1 MPSTSRRAGS
11 RDSRQEHGSTR
22 SGAQAI
28 ERAVGV
34 LWAAAES
41 TDGLGVTE
49 IAQEAGL
56 RVSTAHRIVR
66 ALVAADLMEQD
77 RRTERYRLGG
87 ALHLLGMRAAEQ
99 LGYQDARGVLDE
111 LAHETGESASL
122 GIRRDRSVQ
131 VVLVSSSDQRL
142 RYDHELGGAIPVHAS
157 AMGKVLLAYADGDPR
172 SAVGSLGRL
181 ERFTPRTVTTKRDLS
196 AQLAAARQQ
205 GYAIN
210 DEERYVGVVGIA
222 APVTDWSGR
231 VVAAVGVQGPRARF
245 DKTYEAKVA
254 RAVVRAGQ
262 QLSHQSGA

>member
-1 MPSTSRRAGS
+1 MGSGSPRSPSRR
-11 RDSRQEHGSTR
+11 
-22 SGAQAI
+22 
-28 ERAVGV
+28 
-34 LWAAAES
+34 
-41 TDGLGVTE
+41 
-49 IAQEAGL
+49 GL
-56 RVSTAHRIVR
+56 RISTAHRIVR

-77 RRTERYRLGG
+77 PRTERYRLGG

-122 GIRRDRSVQ
+122 GIRRDHMVQ

-157 AMGKVLLAYADGDPR
+157 AMGKVLLAYTEGDPR
-172 SAVGSLGRL
+172 SAVRGLGRL

-196 AQLAAARQQ
+196 AQLAAVRQQ
-205 GYAIN
+205 GFAIN
-210 DEERYVGVVGIA
+210 NEERYVGVVGIA
-222 APVTDWSGR
+222 APVIDWTGN

-245 DKTYEAKVA
+245 DRTYETQVA
-254 RAVVRAGQ
+254 QAVVRAGR